1 MAESWRMAE
10 QCIKAKLFSKC
21 TVVFVR
27 PRFAVGDTQFAPVIA
42 VGDVDMGLKGGWRW
56 AVF

>member
-1 MAESWRMAE
+1 MAE